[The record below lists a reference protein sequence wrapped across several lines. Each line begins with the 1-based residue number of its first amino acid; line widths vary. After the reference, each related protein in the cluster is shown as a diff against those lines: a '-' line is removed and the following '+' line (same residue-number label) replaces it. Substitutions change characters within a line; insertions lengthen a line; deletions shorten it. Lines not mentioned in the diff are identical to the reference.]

1 MTEIDEFQ
9 AETQVLRVIT
19 VVLGISTLVFLA
31 LTWAPLTAET
41 DYVLF
46 GWQLASAT
54 VVFGI
59 PVVLAALAF
68 RLSRRALKLSL
79 AVYAV
84 LFTVVA
90 LTFVPA
96 MTTGPLPPE
105 LAPWPLLV
113 TAIGTVPAA
122 LAFGPTAAWV
132 WLLVNSVAIAP
143 GRFFSGGSGDWS
155 EPLQYAFFTI
165 TFAGIFSAIAIVA
178 LSNGR
183 SLDAAAS
190 AARTTDANAAAA
202 LAREREHARI
212 DALIHDEVIA
222 TLFHASQDR
231 PELNESVHR
240 QATVALAHLAR
251 LRLPTADSADP
262 ITVDDFVRALG
273 DTLHALSR
281 DVELTVRGT
290 RRAAVPAEVAATLL
304 NATSEAVRN
313 SIVHAAGDR
322 PVRREVTVTLASDGI
337 DVEIVDDGPGFDPSS
352 VPPIRLGI
360 SVSIQGRLAAL
371 RGGRALVSSVPG
383 AGTRVELGWSA
394 P

>member
-1 MTEIDEFQ
+1 MTELDDFP
-9 AETQVLRVIT
+9 AETHVLRVIT

-31 LTWAPLTAET
+31 LTWAQLTAET
-41 DYVLF
+41 DFVFF
-46 GWQLASAT
+46 GWQLASAI

-59 PVVLAALAF
+59 PLALAALAF
-68 RLSRRALKLSL
+68 RLGRRTLKRSL
-79 AVYAV
+79 AIYAV
-84 LFTVVA
+84 LFTIVA
-90 LTFVPA
+90 ITFVPA
-96 MTTGPLPPE
+96 MTSGPLPAE

-122 LAFGPTAAWV
+122 LAFSPTAAWG

-143 GRFFSGGSGDWS
+143 GRFFASGSGDWT

-190 AARTTDANAAAA
+190 AARITDANSAAV

-231 PELNESVHR
+231 PELSDSVHR
-240 QATVALAHLAR
+240 QAAVALAHLAR
-251 LRLPTADSADP
+251 LRLPSADSADP
-262 ITVDDFVRALG
+262 VTAEDFVRALDG
-273 DTLHALSR
+273 TLRALSPT
-281 DVELTVRGT
+281 VELIVRG
-290 RRAAVPAEVAATLL
+290 RRTALVPAEVAATMLD
-304 NATSEAVRN
+304 ATSEAVRN

-322 PVRREVTVTLASDGI
+322 PVRRGVTATLGDDGI
-337 DVEIVDDGPGFDPSS
+337 GIEILDNGPGFDPGS

-371 RGGRALVSSVPG
+371 RGGRALVSSEPG
-383 AGTRVELGWSA
+383 TGTRVELSWSA

>member
-1 MTEIDEFQ
+1 MMEIDEYQ

-41 DYVLF
+41 DFVLF
-46 GWQLASAT
+46 AWQLVSAI

-59 PVVLAALAF
+59 PLALAALAF
-68 RLSRRALKLSL
+68 RLTRRTLKLSL

-96 MTTGPLPPE
+96 MISGPLPAE

-122 LAFGPTAAWV
+122 LAFSPTAAWV
-132 WLLVNSVAIAP
+132 WLLINSVAIAP
-143 GRFFSGGSGDWS
+143 GRFFASGSGDWS

-190 AARTTDANAAAA
+190 AARITDANAAAA
-202 LAREREHARI
+202 VAREREHARI

-231 PELNESVHR
+231 PELSDSVHR

-251 LRLPTADSADP
+251 LRLPAADSAEP
-262 ITVDDFVRALG
+262 VAVGDFISAIGRTLRALSPEI
-273 DTLHALSR
+273 TLA
-281 DVELTVRGT
+281 VRGV
-290 RRAAVPAEVAATLL
+290 RRAPVPAEVAATLL
-304 NATSEAVRN
+304 DATSEAVRN

-322 PVRREVTVTLASDGI
+322 PVRRDVTVTLAAEGI
-337 DVEIVDDGPGFDPSS
+337 DVEISDDGPGFDPSS

-371 RGGRALVSSVPG
+371 RGGRALVSSEPG
-383 AGTRVELGWSA
+383 AGTRVDLAWSA

>member
-1 MTEIDEFQ
+1 M
-9 AETQVLRVIT
+9 
-19 VVLGISTLVFLA
+19 
-31 LTWAPLTAET
+31 
-41 DYVLF
+41 
-46 GWQLASAT
+46 
-54 VVFGI
+54 
-59 PVVLAALAF
+59 
-68 RLSRRALKLSL
+68 
-79 AVYAV
+79 
-84 LFTVVA
+84 
-90 LTFVPA
+90 
-96 MTTGPLPPE
+96 
-105 LAPWPLLV
+105 
-113 TAIGTVPAA
+113 
-122 LAFGPTAAWV
+122 
-132 WLLVNSVAIAP
+132 
-143 GRFFSGGSGDWS
+143 
-155 EPLQYAFFTI
+155 
-165 TFAGIFSAIAIVA
+165 
-178 LSNGR
+178 
-183 SLDAAAS
+183 
-190 AARTTDANAAAA
+190 
-202 LAREREHARI
+202 
-212 DALIHDEVIA
+212 IA

-262 ITVDDFVRALG
+262 IAVDDFVRALG

-371 RGGRALVSSVPG
+371 RGGRALVSSAPG